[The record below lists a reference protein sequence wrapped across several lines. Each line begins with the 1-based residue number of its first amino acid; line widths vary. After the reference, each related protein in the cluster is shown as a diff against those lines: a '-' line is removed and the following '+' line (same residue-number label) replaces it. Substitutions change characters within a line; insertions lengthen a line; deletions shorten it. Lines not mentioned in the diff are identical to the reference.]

1 MKQPHW
7 IANQAQFSET
17 EFQVCNPAD
26 TRDVVGIITLGDAA
40 LVDQAVQS
48 AKRAQPAWAAASLET
63 RIAALLTFADHL
75 SAETETLTALL
86 MREQGMLR
94 SVVSREVQEAVKQVR
109 ELCRVAPAE
118 LETLTLEASDGQARV
133 VKIPYGIVGAIVP
146 WNAPISL
153 ATAKLIPALLAGNAM
168 IMKPAPRAPLG
179 ISRFIELAMGC
190 VPAGLIHLIHG
201 TEAVGQALVTHPEI
215 RKIAFTGSTAVGRAV
230 MRAAS
235 DTLKSVQCE
244 LGGNDAAVVLPGTDM
259 TPHMD
264 ALATSAF
271 RRSGQFCY
279 ATKRIYV
286 HRADADQLISQLK
299 TWMAAQWVG
308 PPSDPQATIG
318 PVIDRAQQARLTQ
331 LIEDTK
337 ASGVTI
343 EAYGHWCDSA
353 EQEYGCY
360 VRPHLATDIPGD
372 HPLVLE
378 EQFGPLLPV
387 VVYDDLERVFDEVN
401 RTEYG
406 LSGSLWGDD
415 LSTLQ
420 RLATRIEAARVFLN
434 SPRPLGS
441 ISDQMPAGGLKQSG
455 LGWEK
460 SVYGIREYYQYQ
472 SINWCA

>member
-26 TRDVVGIITLGDAA
+26 TRDLVGMITLGDAS
-40 LVDQAVQS
+40 LVDQAVEA
-48 AKRAQPAWAAASLET
+48 AKKAQPAWGTTSLDT
-63 RIAALLTFADHL
+63 RIAALLTFADKL
-75 SAETETLTALL
+75 AAETEALTALL

-118 LETLTLEASDGQARV
+118 LATLTLEGANGQARV
-133 VKIPYGIVGAIVP
+133 VKIPYGVVGAIVP

-179 ISRFIELAMGC
+179 ISRFIELAIDC
-190 VPAGLIHLIHG
+190 VPEGLVHLIHG
-201 TEAVGQALVTHPEI
+201 TEAVGEALVAHPHI

-244 LGGNDAAVVLPGTDM
+244 LGGNDAALILPGTEM
-259 TPHMD
+259 TPHID

-279 ATKRIYV
+279 ATKRVYV
-286 HRADADQLISQLK
+286 HRADADAVIAALK
-299 TWMAAQWVG
+299 AWMATQWIG
-308 PPSDPQATIG
+308 PPSDSKATIG
-318 PVIDRAQQARLTQ
+318 PVIDRAQQTRLMQ

-343 EAYGHWCDSA
+343 EGYGHWCESA
-353 EQEYGCY
+353 EQDHGCY
-360 VRPHLATDIPGD
+360 VRPHLAIDVPGD

-378 EQFGPLLPV
+378 EQFGPILPV
-387 VVYDDLERVFDEVN
+387 VLYDDVEAAIEEIN

-406 LSGSLWGDD
+406 LSGSIWGNDIAV
-415 LSTLQ
+415 LQTL
-420 RLATRIEAARVFLN
+420 AARIEAARVFLN
-434 SPRPLGS
+434 SPRPVGS

-460 SVYGIREYYQYQ
+460 SIYGIREYYQYQ
-472 SINWCA
+472 SINWGT